1 MKNIVILL
9 IIVYLLGACSTG
21 NSNKFAEF
29 YVEDVSKEQT
39 FIDST
44 SGAAGKLALMGG
56 HQVMRVSLEGEL
68 DSSTDVS
75 LRYYPSDQLVTTF
88 NLKKEDNLVL
98 KQNGTVPYVEMMF
111 DYYGGD
117 TLLIRY
123 TPKGATKGHLKIRT
137 NIL

>member
-1 MKNIVILL
+1 MKNCIILL
-9 IIVYLLGACSTG
+9 SVIALLGACSSG
-21 NSNKFAEF
+21 NANKFAEF
-29 YVEDVSKEQT
+29 YVEDVSKAQT

-44 SGAAGKLALMGG
+44 SGTAGKLALMGG
-56 HQVMRVSLEGEL
+56 NEVMKVSLEGEL
-68 DSSTDVS
+68 DSSADVS
-75 LRYYPSDQLVTTF
+75 LRYYPSDQLITEF

-98 KQNGTVPYVEMMF
+98 KQNGTIPYIEMMF

-123 TPKGATKGHLKIRT
+123 IPKGATKGHLKIRT